1 MLAADVVPASWET
14 AVVSLLFKEG
24 ARTDIKNYRSISLLD
39 TDHKVLANA
48 LAVRMAQAMPRLL
61 HPDQT
66 AFVPGRR
73 IQCDILELYIA
84 QSFARRCA
92 PSLLLMSCDMF
103 KAYDGLDRRWILMAL
118 QRLGFPSYLTGW
130 FFTSA

>member
-24 ARTDIKNYRSISLLD
+24 ARTDIKFNRPISLLD

-73 IQCDILELYIA
+73 I
-84 QSFARRCA
+84 SVTSWSSTSPR
-92 PSLLLMSCDMF
+92 PSP
-103 KAYDGLDRRWILMAL
+103 DGVLH
-118 QRLGFPSYLTGW
+118 PCC
-130 FFTSA
+130 